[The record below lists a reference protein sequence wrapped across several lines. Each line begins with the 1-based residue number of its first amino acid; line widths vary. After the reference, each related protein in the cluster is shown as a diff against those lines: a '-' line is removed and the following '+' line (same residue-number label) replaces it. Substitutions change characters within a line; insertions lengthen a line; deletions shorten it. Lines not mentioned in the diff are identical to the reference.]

1 MPTAEQRN
9 PEHWHQRAEEARKI
23 ARSMTDMPDKA
34 AMLEIAERY
43 ERLAARAAWQ
53 YVFKKLAGPDKP
65 PERPPVSLR
74 SGRCRTAGGLE
85 ANPRPRLSQRERR
98 PEAQR

>member
-1 MPTAEQRN
+1 MPTAYKRD

-23 ARSMTDMPDKA
+23 ARSMTDMPNKA

-53 YVFKKLAGPDKP
+53 YVSRNWQAPT
-65 PERPPVSLR
+65 S
-74 SGRCRTAGGLE
+74 
-85 ANPRPRLSQRERR
+85 RR
-98 PEAQR
+98 K